1 MKKGLTILAV
11 ALSLVLAASATAFL
25 IKEKKI
31 SKMYRTQIQNE
42 YSRSLSELDS
52 RLSNISVL
60 LEKSVYVASSTKMS
74 SFASQLFS
82 EAELAKSALSQLPV
96 NSHSFETLNRFLSQ
110 VGNFALSVSEDTVN
124 GKDIT
129 DTQKEQLSLLG
140 TTARSISEA
149 ISDSQIKYNNIDHW
163 ISVLETKADE
173 MINDSLLAESLTE
186 IEENLSDYPT
196 LLYDGPYSDHI
207 LKKSPLMT
215 TNAVAVS
222 KDSALDIARKF
233 LPNGTAPLDYDG
245 DEEGKIAAYRF
256 SNDET
261 TITVS
266 KNGGYVVYMRKNH
279 TPKGIKFSYE
289 EAVEKAKEFLKK
301 NGYSSMTDTYY
312 FTEDNVCTINFA
324 YLDGQTVCYTDLI
337 KVGISLSDGE
347 IVFFESAGYLTNH
360 RPRAF
365 ESPAYTVAQARET
378 LDKSLKP
385 QSHKVALIPTD
396 GGGEIRCYEFLCK
409 GENDREILIY
419 VSTKMLTV
427 EQIFILLRTDGGT
440 MVK

>member
-1 MKKGLTILAV
+1 MKKGLVILGITLSLILAV
-11 ALSLVLAASATAFL
+11 TATAL
-25 IKEKKI
+25 LVGEKRT
-31 SKMYRTQIQNE
+31 SKMYKTQIQNE

-52 RLSNISVL
+52 RLSNISIL

-96 NSHSFETLNRFLSQ
+96 KSHSFETLNRFLSQ
-110 VGNFALSVSEDTVN
+110 VGNFALSISDDAVK
-124 GKDIT
+124 GKEIT

-140 TTARSISEA
+140 TTARNIAEA
-149 ISDSQIKYNNIDHW
+149 ISDSQIKYNNIEHW

-173 MINDSLLAESLTE
+173 IINDSLLANSLTE

-207 LKKSPLMT
+207 LKKTPLMT
-215 TNAVAVS
+215 SNAVAVS

-233 LPNGTAPLDYDG
+233 LPDGIDPLNYDG
-245 DEEGKIAAYRF
+245 DEAGKIEAYRF
-256 SNDET
+256 VNDET

-266 KNGGYVVYMRKNH
+266 KNGGYVVYMRKNQISNN
-279 TPKGIKFSYE
+279 IKLSYV
-289 EAVEKAKEFLKK
+289 EAIEKAKTFLEK
-301 NGYSSMTDTYY
+301 NGYSNMTDTYY
-312 FTEDNVCTINFA
+312 FTQDGVCTINFA

-337 KVGISLSDGE
+337 KVGLSLQDGE

-365 ESPAYTVAQARET
+365 ESPTYTVSEAEEI
-378 LDKSLKP
+378 LDKKLKVENN
-385 QSHKVALIPTD
+385 KMALIPTD

>member
-1 MKKGLTILAV
+1 MKKGLVILGITLSLILA
-11 ALSLVLAASATAFL
+11 ATATAL
-25 IKEKKI
+25 LVGEKQM
-31 SKMYRTQIQNE
+31 SKMYKTQIQNE

-52 RLSNISVL
+52 RLNNISVL
-60 LEKSVYVASSTKMS
+60 LEKSVYVASSTKMP

-82 EAELAKSALSQLPV
+82 EAQLAKSALSQLPV

-110 VGNFALSVSEDTVN
+110 VGNFALSISDDTVN
-124 GKDIT
+124 GKEIT
-129 DTQKEQLSLLG
+129 DTQKEQLMLLG
-140 TTARSISEA
+140 TTARNIAEA
-149 ISDSQIKYNNIDHW
+149 ISDSQIKYNNIEHW

-173 MINDSLLAESLTE
+173 IINDSLLADSLTE

-207 LKKSPLMT
+207 LKKAPLMT

-233 LPNGTAPLDYDG
+233 LPDGAAPLNYDG
-245 DEEGKIAAYRF
+245 DEAGKIETYRF
-256 SNDET
+256 SNEDT
-261 TITVS
+261 TVTVS
-266 KNGGYVVYMRKNH
+266 KNGGYVVYMRKTL
-279 TPKGIKFSYE
+279 TPTNVKLSYE
-289 EAVEKAKEFLKK
+289 EAVEKAKVFLTK
-301 NGYSSMTDTYY
+301 NGYDNMTDTYY

-337 KVGISLSDGE
+337 KVGVSLQSGE

-365 ESPAYTVAQARET
+365 ESPAYTAQEAEEI
-378 LDKSLKP
+378 LDEKLKVEGR
-385 QSHKVALIPTD
+385 KMALIPTD

-409 GENDREILIY
+409 GENDREILMY

-440 MVK
+440 MVR

>member
-1 MKKGLTILAV
+1 MKKGLIIAGVTV
-11 ALSLVLAASATAFL
+11 SLVLAVTASALFVGELRTN
-25 IKEKKI
+25 KI
-31 SKMYRTQIQNE
+31 YKTQIQNE

-52 RLSNISVL
+52 RLNNISIL
-60 LEKSVYVASSTKMS
+60 LEKSVYVASSTKMA

-110 VGNFALSVSEDTVN
+110 VGNFALSISDDTIN
-124 GKDIT
+124 GKVIT
-129 DTQKEQLSLLG
+129 DTQKEQLSILG
-140 TTARSISEA
+140 STARSIAEA
-149 ISDSQIKYNNIDHW
+149 VSNSQIKYNNIEHW
-163 ISVLETKADE
+163 ISVLETRVDE
-173 MINDSLLAESLTE
+173 IISDSLLADSLTE

-207 LKKSPLMT
+207 LKKAPVMT
-215 TNAVAVS
+215 SNAVAVS

-233 LPNGTAPLDYDG
+233 LPSGTSPLNYDG
-245 DEEGKIAAYRF
+245 DESGKIEAYRF
-256 SNDET
+256 VNDEI

-266 KNGGYVVYMRKNH
+266 KNGGYVVYMRKNN
-279 TPKGIKFSYE
+279 TSGGMKISYTD
-289 EAVEKAKEFLKK
+289 AIDKAKAFLDN
-301 NGYSSMTDTYY
+301 NGYSNMTDTYY
-312 FTEDNVCTINFA
+312 FTEDGVCTINFA

-337 KVGISLSDGE
+337 KVGVSLSSGE

-360 RPRAF
+360 RLRAF
-365 ESPAYTVAQARET
+365 ESPNYTAGQAEEI
-378 LDKSLKP
+378 LDERLRVEGQKM
-385 QSHKVALIPTD
+385 ALIPTD

-427 EQIFILLRTDGGT
+427 EQIFILLKTDGGT

>member
-1 MKKGLTILAV
+1 MKKGLVILGITLSLILAV
-11 ALSLVLAASATAFL
+11 TATALL
-25 IKEKKI
+25 IGEKRT

-52 RLSNISVL
+52 RLNNISVL

-82 EAELAKSALSQLPV
+82 EAQLAKSALSQLPV

-110 VGNFALSVSEDTVN
+110 VGNFALSISDNTVN
-124 GKDIT
+124 GNEIT
-129 DTQKEQLSLLG
+129 DTQKEQLMLLG
-140 TTARSISEA
+140 TTARNIAES
-149 ISDSQIKYNNIDHW
+149 ISDSQIKYNNIEHW

-173 MINDSLLAESLTE
+173 IINDSLLADSLTE

-207 LKKSPLMT
+207 LKKAPLMT

-222 KDSALDIARKF
+222 KDSALDIARNF
-233 LPNGTAPLDYDG
+233 LPNGTAPLNYDG
-245 DEEGKIAAYRF
+245 DEAGKIESYRF
-256 SNDET
+256 VNDET

-266 KNGGYVVYMRKNH
+266 KNGGYVVYMRKTSTSANA
-279 TPKGIKFSYE
+279 KLSYE
-289 EAVEKAKEFLKK
+289 DAVEKAKLFLEK
-301 NGYSSMTDTYY
+301 NGYDNMTDTYY

-337 KVGISLSDGE
+337 KVGVSLSSGE
-347 IVFFESAGYLTNH
+347 VVFFESAGYLTNH

-365 ESPAYTVAQARET
+365 ESPTYTVAQAEEI
-378 LDKSLKP
+378 LDEKLKVEGR
-385 QSHKVALIPTD
+385 KVALIPTD

-409 GENDREILIY
+409 GENDREILMY
-419 VSTKMLTV
+419 VSTKLLTV

-440 MVK
+440 MVR

>member
-1 MKKGLTILAV
+1 MKKCLIILGIT
-11 ALSLVLAASATAFL
+11 LSLVLAVTATAL
-25 IKEKKI
+25 LVGEKRTN
-31 SKMYRTQIQNE
+31 KMYKTHIQNE

-52 RLSNISVL
+52 RLNNISVL
-60 LEKSVYVASSTKMS
+60 LEKSVYVASSTKMP

-110 VGNFALSVSEDTVN
+110 VGNFALSISDDTVN
-124 GKDIT
+124 GKEIT

-140 TTARSISEA
+140 TTARNIAEA
-149 ISDSQIKYNNIDHW
+149 ISDSQIKYNNVEHW
-163 ISVLETKADE
+163 VSVLEKRVDE
-173 MINDSLLAESLTE
+173 IINDSLLADSLTE

-207 LKKSPLMT
+207 LKKSPVMT
-215 TNAVAVS
+215 SNAVAVS

-233 LPNGTAPLDYDG
+233 LPNGTAPLSYDG
-245 DEEGKIAAYRF
+245 DEAGKIEAYRF
-256 SNDET
+256 VNEDT

-266 KNGGYVVYMRKNH
+266 KNGGYVVYMRKNQG
-279 TPKGIKFSYE
+279 TNGIKLSYE
-289 EAVEKAKEFLKK
+289 DAINKAKDFLEK
-301 NGYSSMTDTYY
+301 NGYSNMTDTYY
-312 FTEDNVCTINFA
+312 FTEDGVCTINFA
-324 YLDGQTVCYTDLI
+324 YVDGQTVCYTDLI
-337 KVGISLSDGE
+337 KVGISLSTGE
-347 IVFFESAGYLTNH
+347 AVFFESAGYLTNH

-365 ESPAYTVAQARET
+365 ESPTYTAQEAEET
-378 LDKSLKP
+378 LEDKLKVE
-385 QSHKVALIPTD
+385 SRKMALIPTD

-409 GENDREILIY
+409 GENNREILIY

>member
-1 MKKGLTILAV
+1 MKKGLGILGITLSLILAV
-11 ALSLVLAASATAFL
+11 TATALL
-25 IKEKKI
+25 IGEKRT

-52 RLSNISVL
+52 RLNNISVL

-110 VGNFALSVSEDTVN
+110 VGNFALSISDNTVN
-124 GKDIT
+124 GNEIT
-129 DTQKEQLSLLG
+129 DTQKEQLMLLG
-140 TTARSISEA
+140 TTARNIAES
-149 ISDSQIKYNNIDHW
+149 ISDSQIKYNNIEHW

-173 MINDSLLAESLTE
+173 IINDSLLADSLTE

-207 LKKSPLMT
+207 LKKAPLMT

-222 KDSALDIARKF
+222 KDSALDIARNF
-233 LPNGTAPLDYDG
+233 LPNGIAPLNYDG
-245 DEEGKIAAYRF
+245 DEAGKIESYRF
-256 SNDET
+256 VNDET

-266 KNGGYVVYMRKNH
+266 KNGGYVVYMRKTSTSANA
-279 TPKGIKFSYE
+279 KLSYE
-289 EAVEKAKEFLKK
+289 DAVEKAKLFLEK
-301 NGYSSMTDTYY
+301 NGYDNMTDTYY

-337 KVGISLSDGE
+337 KVGVSLSSGE
-347 IVFFESAGYLTNH
+347 VEFFESAGYLTNH

-365 ESPAYTVAQARET
+365 ESPTYTVAQAEEI
-378 LDKSLKP
+378 LDEKLKVEGR
-385 QSHKVALIPTD
+385 KVALIPTD

-409 GENDREILIY
+409 GENDREILMY
-419 VSTKMLTV
+419 VSTKLLTV

-440 MVK
+440 MVR